1 MKSAKKAAKASKIV
15 HTIPRDFRDK
25 LNSHTKSLATW
36 NDITPLAKNE
46 WLCWIESVKKVETR
60 TKHVQRAIEDL
71 ARGKRRPCCW
81 AGCVHR

>member
-1 MKSAKKAAKASKIV
+1 MKSAKKTAATKKIV
-15 HTIPRDFRDK
+15 HTIPRDFRNK
-25 LNSHTKSLATW
+25 LNSNSKSLATW